1 MSGEPEALGPIVFPV
16 VRDPSS
22 HALTPQR
29 TACQR
34 PPVSNVPPSNQPPEP
49 VPELPADPAP
59 QALLDELLSSRK
71 VVACVG
77 SGGVGKTTMAATLG
91 LRAAMNGQKTLVLTI
106 DPAKRLANSLG
117 LSSLGNVETRID
129 PAFFAAQG
137 LEPKGELWAMMLDQ
151 RRTWDDLVG
160 QYAPDPERRDR
171 ILENRFYKQLST
183 RLAGSLEYSAMEKV
197 YELERSG
204 RFDVIVLDTPPTAHA
219 LDFLDA
225 PNRLID
231 LFSHDIARKLLTPAV
246 SAGKVGMSIVN
257 IGSSYVLKV
266 LSRFTGSEMLT
277 DLAGFFAAF
286 QGMYEGFKER
296 AAAVKALLS
305 GPRTGFVLVTSPN
318 GPTIDE
324 ATFFAEALSNNGI
337 ALAAA
342 IVNRVHDDARD
353 LGGHREPHELALTLA
368 HARIPNEGHP
378 SLAER
383 LARTLD
389 DLRTMALRDL
399 AEIERMRGS
408 IGQTPVWLVPRFDS
422 DVHDLAGLWQVA
434 TRLQRLD

>member
-1 MSGEPEALGPIVFPV
+1 MSNAPPLDPVPALSP
-16 VRDPSS
+16 DPS
-22 HALTPQR
+22 Q
-29 TACQR
+29 
-34 PPVSNVPPSNQPPEP
+34 
-49 VPELPADPAP
+49 
-59 QALLDELLSSRK
+59 QALLDELLASRK
-71 VVACVG
+71 VVVCVG
-77 SGGVGKTTMAATLG
+77 SGGVGKTTIAATLG
-91 LRAAMNGQKTLVLTI
+91 LRAAMSGHKTLVLTI

-137 LEPKGELWAMMLDQ
+137 LDPKGELWAMMLDQ

-160 QYAPDPERRDR
+160 QYAPNPERRDR

-231 LFSHDIARKLLTPAV
+231 LFSHDMARKLLAPA
-246 SAGKVGMSIVN
+246 AGVGKSLVN
-257 IGSSYVLKV
+257 IGSTYAQKV

-286 QGMYEGFKER
+286 QGMYDGFKER

-324 ATFFAEALSNNGI
+324 ATFFADELAKSGI
-337 ALAAA
+337 GLVAA
-342 IVNRVHDDARD
+342 IVNRVHDDAKD
-353 LGGHREPHELALTLA
+353 LGGHREPYELALALA
-368 HARIPNEGHP
+368 RARIPNEGHP

-383 LARTLD
+383 LATTLD

-399 AEIERMRGS
+399 AEIDRLRGS
-408 IGQTPVWLVPRFDS
+408 IGQTPVWLVPRFDR
-422 DVHDLAGLWQVA
+422 DVHDLVGLWQVA

>member
-1 MSGEPEALGPIVFPV
+1 MSNAPPLHPVPALSP
-16 VRDPSS
+16 DPS
-22 HALTPQR
+22 Q
-29 TACQR
+29 
-34 PPVSNVPPSNQPPEP
+34 
-49 VPELPADPAP
+49 
-59 QALLDELLSSRK
+59 QALLDELLASRK
-71 VVACVG
+71 VVVCVG
-77 SGGVGKTTMAATLG
+77 SGGVGKTTIAATLG
-91 LRAAMNGQKTLVLTI
+91 LRAAMSGHKTLVLTI

-137 LEPKGELWAMMLDQ
+137 LSPKGELWAMMLDQ

-160 QYAPDPERRDR
+160 QYAPNPERRDR

-231 LFSHDIARKLLTPAV
+231 LFSHDMARKLLAPA
-246 SAGKVGMSIVN
+246 AGVGKSLVN
-257 IGSSYVLKV
+257 IGSTYAQKV

-286 QGMYEGFKER
+286 QGMYDGFKER

-324 ATFFAEALSNNGI
+324 ATFFADELAKSGI
-337 ALAAA
+337 GLVAA
-342 IVNRVHDDARD
+342 IVNRVHDDAKD
-353 LGGHREPHELALTLA
+353 LGGHREPYELALALA
-368 HARIPNEGHP
+368 RARIPNEGHP

-383 LARTLD
+383 LATTLD

-399 AEIERMRGS
+399 AEIDRLRGS
-408 IGQTPVWLVPRFDS
+408 IGQTPVWLVPRFDR